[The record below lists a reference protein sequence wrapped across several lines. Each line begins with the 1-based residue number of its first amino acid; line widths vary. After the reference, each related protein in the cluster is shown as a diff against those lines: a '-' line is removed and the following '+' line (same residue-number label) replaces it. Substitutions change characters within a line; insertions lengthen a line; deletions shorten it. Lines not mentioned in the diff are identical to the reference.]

1 MPIDLS
7 QFQAVLLDLDGTLCA
22 EDKPLPGATELVR
35 KLLAA
40 DRVIACL
47 SNSTQSPRRIG
58 RRLSENGME
67 FPPELIYTASASAV
81 DYLLE
86 TFGPK
91 PRIFNLSTE
100 GVQEM
105 LDGKVNWIENEHQP
119 CEAVIIG
126 NPACHYCTVGR
137 MQSGMRLLR
146 GGAKC
151 VGICEDRAYPGRDG
165 LEIGSGATTHMLS
178 FAAGV
183 EPIFFGKP
191 QKSFFLGLCRKLGV
205 QPEHCVL
212 VGDNLDSDIGGAKNV
227 GMKTILSL
235 TGVARRADLDSLA
248 AEKQPD
254 WVIENLTE
262 LL

>member
-40 DRVIACL
+40 RQTIACL
-47 SNSTQSPRRIG
+47 SNSTQSPQRIG

-67 FPPELIYTASASAV
+67 FPADLIYTASASAV
-81 DYLLE
+81 EYILE
-86 TFGPK
+86 TFR
-91 PRIFNLSTE
+91 PRPRVFNLSTE

-105 LDGKVNWIENEHQP
+105 LEGKVVWVENEHQP
-119 CEAVIIG
+119 CDAVIVG
-126 NPACHYCTVGR
+126 NPACHYCTIPR

-146 GGAKC
+146 SGAKC
-151 VGICEDRAYPGRDG
+151 VGICEDRAYPAHDG
-165 LEIGSGATTHMLS
+165 LEIGSGATTHMLC
-178 FAAGV
+178 FAGEV
-183 EPIFFGKP
+183 EPVFFGKP
-191 QKSFFLGLCRKLGV
+191 QKAFFLGLCKTLGV
-205 QPEHCVL
+205 PPEKCVL
-212 VGDNLDSDIGGAKNV
+212 VGDNLDSDIGGAKSV

-235 TGVARRADLDSLA
+235 TGVTRRGDLDSA
-248 AEKQPD
+248 PAEKRPD
-254 WVIENLTE
+254 WVIDDLTA